1 MARTLPS
8 FSSRQ
13 IFFPSLWMLSL
24 LTVDAGILTQAFA
37 QPPLLEVELGGE
49 KDRGLPIHWSKK
61 EAILLKQ
68 DGSLRF
74 IQTPSVTA
82 HQITSEPFMA
92 TSSMA
97 LKGKLIEEFG
107 NGYEVSTCGNYLF
120 VTPVGLPN
128 DWADRFTNLQGAFIR
143 FMSTRGIA
151 NKPPE
156 FPLIAIVYRS
166 EQEFRQASLREGVP
180 TSDSILGY
188 YSIVSNRMNLFLRPI
203 ASGAWFDTSKTILHE
218 ATHQL
223 AFNAGIHQRLSQT
236 PLWVVEGLASAFE
249 AEGIYRASPA
259 DPSSKLNQARLLTWN
274 QSIRNGKHPAQL
286 LASIIED
293 DRAFEKNA
301 DEAYAAAWALTYYLS
316 ERESSK
322 YAAYMKHLSHL
333 RPNVAYSKPQRIA
346 DFRNYVQSDLSLL
359 AKNMER
365 FLPE

>member
-1 MARTLPS
+1 MVRMFHSFPYRRT
-8 FSSRQ
+8 
-13 IFFPSLWMLSL
+13 FFESLWMLSL
-24 LTVDAGILTQAFA
+24 LTVDAGFLSLAMS

-49 KDRGLPIHWSKK
+49 VDRGLPIHWSNKD
-61 EAILLKQ
+61 AILLKQ

-82 HQITSEPFMA
+82 HRITSEPFMA

-107 NGYEVSTCGNYLF
+107 NGYEVSTIGNYLF
-120 VTPVGLPN
+120 VTPAGQPN

-143 FMSTRGIA
+143 FMSIRGIS

-180 TSDSILGY
+180 TSGSILGY
-188 YSIVSNRMNLFLRPI
+188 YSIVTNRMNLFLRPM

-236 PLWVVEGLASAFE
+236 PLWW
-249 AEGIYRASPA
+249 
-259 DPSSKLNQARLLTWN
+259 SKDLHRHLKRKESTKPLPPILPVN
-274 QSIRNGKHPAQL
+274 SIRR
-286 LASIIED
+286 D
-293 DRAFEKNA
+293 C
-301 DEAYAAAWALTYYLS
+301 
-316 ERESSK
+316 
-322 YAAYMKHLSHL
+322 
-333 RPNVAYSKPQRIA
+333 
-346 DFRNYVQSDLSLL
+346 
-359 AKNMER
+359 
-365 FLPE
+365 